1 MADDTAI
8 FMAVLISLLCS
19 SFCVAWIANDYAQAP
34 VCVFGTQCAPIE
46 IGLQTVPYNE
56 SVSTQDYRNTTTYDP
71 ALTKSPYTVGATFG
85 SWTQGAGGFTLTDA
99 APAVIGKDPSI
110 YLENV
115 IATNGVYSVD
125 YVIDNANG
133 GEFYI
138 APRMGD
144 FPSVYFILPFDYAIR
159 PITIPIMFSST
170 GIRIPGHDLILWD
183 VYTQTI
189 PDVQT
194 TLPGGSLFTVIYD
207 EPNKGITVIKDGT
220 TLMEETG
227 LELPDMVTVSQ
238 DVHFGGVASNT
249 PGFSLVSTTATRST
263 ISQAAVSVQNYID
276 DLVNVVTG
284 TIPGLSQVL
293 QLLTII
299 GQVVLWTLPEQIF
312 PLWLNMILIKPQVI
326 ILLYIGA
333 KLARG
338 GG

>member
-19 SFCVAWIANDYAQAP
+19 SFTVAWIANDYAQAP
-34 VCVFGTQCAPIE
+34 VCAFGTQCAPIE

-56 SVSTQDYRNTTTYDP
+56 SVSTQDYTNTTTYDP
-71 ALTKSPYTVGATFG
+71 ELIKSPFMVGG
-85 SWTQGAGGFTLTDA
+85 VIGEWTQGSGGYELTSA
-99 APAVIGKDPSI
+99 APSIIGKDPSL
-110 YLENV
+110 YLEHI
-115 IATNGVYSVD
+115 IATDGVYSVD
-125 YVIDNANG
+125 YVIDNANN

-144 FPSVYFILPFDYAIR
+144 LPSQYFTVPIWFAIR
-159 PITIPIMFSST
+159 PITIPIFFSST
-170 GIRIPGHDLILWD
+170 GIRIPGHDLIFSD
-183 VYTQTI
+183 VYTQSI
-189 PDVQT
+189 PGVQT
-194 TLPGGSLFTVIYD
+194 TIPGGSTFTVIYD
-207 EPNKGITVIKDGT
+207 ERNKAITVIKDGT

-227 LELPDMVTVSQ
+227 LELPDMVTLTQ
-238 DVHFGGVASNT
+238 DVHYGGVSSNT
-249 PGFSLVSTTATRST
+249 PGFSLISTTATRST
-263 ISQAAVSVQNYID
+263 IPQAAVGVQNFID